1 MCLQLCVC
9 VCISVHFCATQIFQP
24 ISYLTHS
31 ERNGT
36 LPGLTKARTLPFNM
50 ALPTVI
56 FTSQCMHHT
65 CPCNLL
71 GIACIVSVVCACF
84 VPMQRQ
90 LLLFS
95 SNSYPSRLIWY
106 VTVHSTLGRHSCLNF
121 FFLLWFSCVFL
132 ILKD

>member
-1 MCLQLCVC
+1 
-9 VCISVHFCATQIFQP
+9 
-24 ISYLTHS
+24 
-31 ERNGT
+31 
-36 LPGLTKARTLPFNM
+36 RTLS
-50 ALPTVI
+50 LP
-56 FTSQCMHHT
+56 SQCMRYT
-65 CPCNLL
+65 CACNLL

-121 FFLLWFSCVFL
+121 FFLLWFSCVFV
-132 ILKD
+132 ILKDYCVCVCESVCVYVCVCVDILCSRSVCVCVCLTILLS